1 VVDAPDIRPAF
12 LLGLLQHLSNS
23 LACYRGSIFTF
34 FLEHSTAIADALH
47 SYRFCTMGA
56 AVEGSICL
64 YTMPNDLAAAVLTG
78 RSKSGDGAFK
88 AVEHVRPASHEHLKG
103 LIVLVAAHFTLCH
116 HMIPFL

>member
-1 VVDAPDIRPAF
+1 MV
-12 LLGLLQHLSNS
+12 N
-23 LACYRGSIFTF
+23 
-34 FLEHSTAIADALH
+34 STAISDALH

-88 AVEHVRPASHEHLKG
+88 AVEHVRPTSHEHLKG

>member
-1 VVDAPDIRPAF
+1 MRAAF
-12 LLGLLQHLSNS
+12 FRSHSWLLAEFPRARQQLTPLCFS
-23 LACYRGSIFTF
+23 LVN
-34 FLEHSTAIADALH
+34 STAISDALH

-88 AVEHVRPASHEHLKG
+88 TVEHVRPTSHEHLKG
-103 LIVLVAAHFTLCH
+103 FIVLVAAHFTLCH